1 MVVYWCTEH
10 NDKCRTVPHSMPL
23 SQVCSVYITFR
34 CIYLY
39 GWNLKNII
47 SLTVRF
53 PSIKLSAISR
63 CKQFTWTDMWY
74 IWLYLYGTKTTKLFI
89 PMTTSTVLCQ
99 PKVFSILPTKKLKAL
114 QNWSCAI
121 VCENLSKSQVKVL
134 HNTHGC
140 IDTWY
145 IWHLGKIRQLNSPT
159 AVPHETIN
167 LYREKFIEQ
176 FVPITTRHS
185 HLNPVPLI
193 KGKHS

>member
-1 MVVYWCTEH
+1 
-10 NDKCRTVPHSMPL
+10 MPL

-63 CKQFTWTDMWY
+63 CKQFTWTCDTFDFTYTEQKLPSCSFLWRHQQSY
-74 IWLYLYGTKTTKLFI
+74 ASQKFFQSCRQRNSKHCKIGHAQSRVKIYL
-89 PMTTSTVLCQ
+89 
-99 PKVFSILPTKKLKAL
+99 KVK
-114 QNWSCAI
+114 
-121 VCENLSKSQVKVL
+121 SKYCIM
-134 HNTHGC
+134 HIGC

-193 KGKHS
+193 KGKRS

>member
-1 MVVYWCTEH
+1 M
-10 NDKCRTVPHSMPL
+10 PHCPTLNALESGMQCL
-23 SQVCSVYITFR
+23 HYIQVHLLI
-34 CIYLY
+34 
-39 GWNLKNII
+39 WMKLKNII

-53 PSIKLSAISR
+53 PLIKLSAISR

-99 PKVFSILPTKKLKAL
+99 PKVFQSCRQRNSKHCKIGHAQSRVKIYLK
-114 QNWSCAI
+114 
-121 VCENLSKSQVKVL
+121 VKSKYCIM
-134 HNTHGC
+134 HIGC

-193 KGKHS
+193 KGKRS